1 MRQLLMTSGRV
12 RVARMPRPGV
22 ARGMVLVRVRFSL
35 ISTGTE
41 LAGLRGGA
49 AADAEAGGDMRSR
62 ARAGLGLARR
72 YVRAAMQDP
81 PAAARRAA
89 RIAKETVRSIRPASP
104 VDLKPAFS
112 LPDLTWKRWNA
123 TALHTGAGNVTIVTD
138 GAAGTYQ
145 ASVQPID
152 IPPGRVPIIKVA
164 GQVDSG
170 AVTLGLLNES
180 GDAWLG
186 SRVYPVGPFH
196 DHLIFE
202 PGGSSQFTLVVAG
215 GGEAGAATL
224 RLETVDVTL
233 APPAADGLPHSEL
246 DDQGWNI
253 GYSAAG
259 EVVAFGDGVS
269 GLAIGD
275 LVACAGAGFANH
287 ADYVSVPR
295 NLVCRVPAGCSLEAA
310 ATATVGAIALQGV
323 RRAKV
328 ELGDRI
334 AVIGLGLIGQITMEL
349 LRAAGCTVIGMD
361 LDPARLARA
370 RIAGLDD
377 GASTPETMSHVVRDR
392 TQGRGADRT
401 IITAATSSDAVVNL
415 AMDIT
420 RAKGTVVLVG
430 DVGLNIQRP
439 VFYRK
444 EIDLL
449 MSTSYGPG
457 RYDVSYEMEG
467 HDYPFGYV
475 RWTLNRNIE
484 AYLDAIAARR
494 INVQRLIDRVVP
506 VDHSPG
512 VYAELAR
519 EGGEMPLGVLIQY
532 GDEGRSLPD
541 PSDASA
547 IRLRGARPPRDGV
560 IRYALVGAG
569 AFGMG
574 MLVPQMQK
582 RRDLFFLRGIV
593 SRNATQGGN
602 FARAQQVEVLATE
615 LAPVLADPA
624 FDLVVIATRHH
635 EHAGQVVQAAEAG
648 KAVFVEKPLA
658 ITWDDL
664 DRVVAAYEKLAAPPL
679 LLVGFNRRFSPAL
692 QTLKTALQDRRTPLM
707 INYRLNG
714 GYIPPDSWIQGAQGG
729 GRNIG
734 EACHMYD
741 VFRFLAGAPVS
752 AISATSIDPGNLPY
766 LRTDNF
772 AATLRYE
779 DGSVAHLTYTAL
791 GPKQGISKERIEVFC
806 GGEAYTVDDFKS
818 LTQAST
824 GQVLWQA
831 TDADKGHFD
840 ELSGFGEAMR
850 AGRASPIP
858 FDEIIETSG
867 VALHIDD
874 LLRNASAGG
883 G

>member
-1 MRQLLMTSGRV
+1 MRQLLMTSAGV
-12 RVARMPRPGV
+12 RVARMPRPAV
-22 ARGMVLVRVRFSL
+22 APGMVLVRVRFSL

-41 LAGLRGGA
+41 LAGLRGGVSAGA
-49 AADAEAGGDMRSR
+49 AEGGDVLSR
-62 ARAGLGLARR
+62 ARAGLSLARR
-72 YVRAAMQDP
+72 YVRAAIQDP

-89 RIAKETVRSIRPASP
+89 RMAKETVRSVRPASHIE
-104 VDLKPAFS
+104 LKPAFS
-112 LPDLTWKRWNA
+112 LPNLTWKRWNA
-123 TALHTGAGNVTIVTD
+123 TALDTDAGCITIVTD
-138 GAAGTYQ
+138 GGAGTYQ
-145 ASVQPID
+145 ASTQAID
-152 IPPGRVPIIKVA
+152 IPPGRSPIVKVA
-164 GQVDSG
+164 GHVDSG
-170 AVTLGLLNES
+170 SVTLGLLNETS
-180 GDAWLG
+180 DAWLG
-186 SRVYPVGPFH
+186 SRVFTAGPFN

-202 PGGSSQFTLVVAG
+202 PSGSSQFTLVVAG
-215 GGEAGAATL
+215 GGEAGVAKL
-224 RLETVDVTL
+224 RLDTVDVTL
-233 APPAADGLPHSEL
+233 APPAEDGLPHSEL

-259 EVVAFGDGVS
+259 EVIALGDGVTD
-269 GLAIGD
+269 LAVGD
-275 LVACAGAGFANH
+275 LVACAGAGYANH

-295 NLVCRVPAGCSLEAA
+295 NLACRVPARCSLEAA

-328 ELGDRI
+328 ELGDRV

-377 GASTPETMSHVVRDR
+377 GAATPEVLKQVVRNC
-392 TQGRGADRT
+392 TQGRGVDRT
-401 IITAATSSDAVVNL
+401 IITAATSSDSVVNL
-415 AMDIT
+415 AMEIT

-430 DVGLNIQRP
+430 DVGLNIKRA

-457 RYDVSYEMEG
+457 RYDPAYEMEG
-467 HDYPFGYV
+467 HDYPFAYV

-494 INVQRLIDRVVP
+494 IDVQRLIDRVVP

-519 EGGEMPLGVLIQY
+519 AGSEMPLGVLIQY
-532 GDEGRSLPD
+532 GDDGRSLAEPL
-541 PSDASA
+541 DASA
-547 IRLRGARPPRDGV
+547 IRIRGARPLREGT

-569 AFGMG
+569 AFGTA

-582 RRDLFFLRGIV
+582 RKDLFFLRGIV
-593 SRNATQGGN
+593 SRNTTQGGN
-602 FARAQQVEVLATE
+602 FARAQQVEVFATE
-615 LAPVLADPA
+615 LAPVLADPD

-635 EHAGQVVQAAEAG
+635 EHAMQVVQAAGAG
-648 KAVFVEKPLA
+648 KHVFVEKPLA
-658 ITWDDL
+658 ITWDEL
-664 DRVVAAYEKLAAPPL
+664 DRVVAAYEKHAAAPL

-692 QTLKTALQDRRTPLM
+692 QMLKTTLHDRRTPLM

-714 GYIPPDSWIQGAQGG
+714 GYIPPDSWVQGPQGG

-741 VFRFLAGAPVS
+741 VFRFLAGAPVT
-752 AISATSIDPGNLPY
+752 AISAISIDPGSLPY

-772 AATLRYE
+772 AATLGYG

-791 GPKQGISKERIEVFC
+791 GPKLGLPKERIEVFC
-806 GGEAYTVDDFKS
+806 DGDAYIVDDFKS

-824 GQVLWQA
+824 SSVLWQA
-831 TDADKGHFD
+831 TDADKGHFE
-840 ELSGFGEAMR
+840 ELRQFGEALR
-850 AGRASPIP
+850 DGSASPIP

-874 LLRNASAGG
+874 LLRNAGAGG
-883 G
+883 A